1 MSFLSFSAIII
12 FLEQH
17 VRLPHTCAP
26 ERSIYLTGNR
36 ENFRSNKKSPVLHY
50 IIQGTYV
57 LRGSTLVIRHPVTC
71 PPPGQPKQNPQ
82 ISHSMVTESPDR
94 IGVAR
99 SWSSTASG
107 KDARSICISL
117 CCRLAIYSSLQRF
130 FLFHCYSST
139 ILFKCKA
146 FLCIFSTA
154 VFVFLAGATRARI
167 ITSDFLS
174 NDNSTGFL
182 LL

>member
-71 PPPGQPKQNPQ
+71 PPPWTAKTGSSDLSFDGNG
-82 ISHSMVTESPDR
+82 ITGPDW
-94 IGVAR
+94 GR
-99 SWSSTASG
+99 SELVFNCFRQRCSQHLHLSLLPSGNLLVSSTLFL
-107 KDARSICISL
+107 ISL
-117 CCRLAIYSSLQRF
+117 
-130 FLFHCYSST
+130 LF
-139 ILFKCKA
+139 
-146 FLCIFSTA
+146 
-154 VFVFLAGATRARI
+154 
-167 ITSDFLS
+167 
-174 NDNSTGFL
+174 
-182 LL
+182 

>member
-1 MSFLSFSAIII
+1 MSFLSFSTIMI

-36 ENFRSNKKSPVLHY
+36 EKFQSNKKVPCITLHN
-50 IIQGTYV
+50 TRDV
-57 LRGSTLVIRHPVTC
+57 CSTRHPVTC
-71 PPPGQPKQNPQ
+71 PPPGQPKQDPQ

-154 VFVFLAGATRARI
+154 VFVFLAGAAWARI

>member
-1 MSFLSFSAIII
+1 MSFLSFSTIMI

-36 ENFRSNKKSPVLHY
+36 EKFQSNKKVPCITLHN
-50 IIQGTYV
+50 TRDV
-57 LRGSTLVIRHPVTC
+57 GSTLVIRHPVTC
-71 PPPGQPKQNPQ
+71 PPPGQPKQDPQ

-154 VFVFLAGATRARI
+154 VFVFLAGAAWTYFCCI
-167 ITSDFLS
+167 VYICISFYVS
-174 NDNSTGFL
+174 
-182 LL
+182 